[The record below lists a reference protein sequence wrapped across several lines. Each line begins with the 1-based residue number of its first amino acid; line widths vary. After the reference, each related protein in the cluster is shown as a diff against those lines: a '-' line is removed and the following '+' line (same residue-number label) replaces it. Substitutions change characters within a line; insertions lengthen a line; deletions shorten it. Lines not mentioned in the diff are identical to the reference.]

1 MNKEKKILG
10 HILSLFIILLS
21 ISGVCL
27 LMYKAQFRFNL
38 HQPIE
43 YVMMTTHK
51 PTGTITLSSDSPVL
65 TETFTCTVPE
75 LKMFTLEGTA
85 KNKNSDA
92 RLFITLTNADS
103 GEIYYQAEHTL
114 SVFRTTK
121 KKELTCNLSQ
131 PVSASENAHLQLK
144 LKLIN
149 GDKTV
154 LSFTSNEKQ
163 TLVQEFNNDTN
174 SHTNIIYSF
183 TYGDNNFMLYFYI
196 ALCVI
201 LLLFIIMTFY
211 LIIIRQ
217 MTVQK
222 FYIPVALFLGL
233 IFQCLVTVHGVPDEP
248 THFDAAYSL
257 SNKMLFV
264 KNTETPGNTIYKRR
278 CDAQL
283 SDMLSNGLETNSYY
297 QLLFHS
303 FEFASDADLI
313 EISYVSTS
321 GLVPAVV
328 YVPAAIGL
336 SIGRLLH
343 LSPMLTFQ
351 LARICSLVVFI
362 LLVYFAICIAP
373 FGKNLLGALGLLPIT
388 LQQAAS
394 ASYDSVINGF
404 IFLFT
409 ALCFYSLHNP
419 KRKKSYL
426 IALGFLALFIAIV
439 KGGVY
444 LPLLLLLLM
453 CFSHV
458 PHPHMHKKMRWIV
471 PLCICMGAVLLIA
484 VTLIKFMPMFS
495 AMFATDISADP
506 ENTIYPIS
514 YVFQHPLQTIYILWN
529 TVIQCSDTILRGLLG
544 GKLSWLDI
552 NINWSLLI
560 VFLIILLLLVNV
572 KGDAPVFTRKNRT
585 FIAFSCLGS
594 LLLIMFSM
602 MVGYTTMDCDH
613 IQGIQ
618 GRYFL
623 PLAPALFSLFST
635 AMVSVDH
642 NRSCKIWETM
652 MVIESL
658 VVVQAITMII

>member
-1 MNKEKKILG
+1 M
-10 HILSLFIILLS
+10 
-21 ISGVCL
+21 
-27 LMYKAQFRFNL
+27 
-38 HQPIE
+38 
-43 YVMMTTHK
+43 
-51 PTGTITLSSDSPVL
+51 
-65 TETFTCTVPE
+65 
-75 LKMFTLEGTA
+75 
-85 KNKNSDA
+85 
-92 RLFITLTNADS
+92 
-103 GEIYYQAEHTL
+103 
-114 SVFRTTK
+114 
-121 KKELTCNLSQ
+121 
-131 PVSASENAHLQLK
+131 
-144 LKLIN
+144 
-149 GDKTV
+149 
-154 LSFTSNEKQ
+154 
-163 TLVQEFNNDTN
+163 
-174 SHTNIIYSF
+174 
-183 TYGDNNFMLYFYI
+183 
-196 ALCVI
+196 
-201 LLLFIIMTFY
+201 
-211 LIIIRQ
+211 
-217 MTVQK
+217 
-222 FYIPVALFLGL
+222 
-233 IFQCLVTVHGVPDEP
+233 
-248 THFDAAYSL
+248 
-257 SNKMLFV
+257 
-264 KNTETPGNTIYKRR
+264 
-278 CDAQL
+278 
-283 SDMLSNGLETNSYY
+283 
-297 QLLFHS
+297 
-303 FEFASDADLI
+303 
-313 EISYVSTS
+313 
-321 GLVPAVV
+321 
-328 YVPAAIGL
+328 
-336 SIGRLLH
+336 
-343 LSPMLTFQ
+343 
-351 LARICSLVVFI
+351 VFI

-409 ALCFYSLHNP
+409 ALCFYRLHNP

-471 PLCICMGAVLLIA
+471 PLCICVGAVLLIA

-572 KGDAPVFTRKNRT
+572 KGDTPVFTRKSRT

-635 AMVSVDH
+635 SMVSVDH

>member
-1 MNKEKKILG
+1 
-10 HILSLFIILLS
+10 
-21 ISGVCL
+21 
-27 LMYKAQFRFNL
+27 
-38 HQPIE
+38 
-43 YVMMTTHK
+43 MMTTHK
-51 PTGTITLSSDSPVL
+51 PTGTIALSSDSPVL

-75 LKMFTLEGTA
+75 LKKFTLEGTVE
-85 KNKNSDA
+85 NKNSDA
-92 RLFITLTNADS
+92 RLSITLANADS
-103 GEIYYQAEHTL
+103 GEIYYQEEHTL
-114 SVFRTTK
+114 SVFRATK
-121 KKELTCNLSQ
+121 KKELSCELAQ
-131 PVSASENAHLQLK
+131 PITNSENAHLQLK
-144 LKLIN
+144 LELLN
-149 GDKTV
+149 ANNTV
-154 LSFTSNEKQ
+154 LFFTSNEKQ
-163 TLVQEFNNDTN
+163 ALVQEFNGDTN
-174 SHTNIIYSF
+174 GHANIIYSL
-183 TYGDNNFMLYFYI
+183 TYGDNNFMFYFYI

-211 LIIIRQ
+211 LIIVRQ

-222 FYIPVALFLGL
+222 FYIPAALFLGL

-264 KNTETPGNTIYKRR
+264 KNTETPGSTIYKRR

-303 FEFASDADLI
+303 FELASDTDMI
-313 EISYVSTS
+313 EVSYVSTS
-321 GLVPAVV
+321 NLVPVIV
-328 YVPAAIGL
+328 YIPAAIGL
-336 SIGRLLH
+336 SAGRLLH

-362 LLVYFAICIAP
+362 LLVYFSICIAP

-409 ALCFYSLHNP
+409 ALCFYSLHN
-419 KRKKSYL
+419 KERKKGCL
-426 IALGFLALFIAIV
+426 ILLGFLTLFIAIV

-453 CFSHV
+453 CFVHA
-458 PHPHMHKKMRWIV
+458 PHHHKKKRRWIV
-471 PLCICMGAVLLIA
+471 PLCICIGTALLIV
-484 VTLIKFMPMFS
+484 VTFIKFMPMFS
-495 AMFATDISADP
+495 AMFATDISTDP

-529 TVIQCSDTILRGLLG
+529 TIIQCSDTILRGLLG

-560 VFLIILLLLVNV
+560 MFLVILLLLVNV
-572 KGDAPVFTRKNRT
+572 KDDAPVFTRKNRT
-585 FIAFSCLGS
+585 FISLSCLGS

-602 MVGYTTMDCDH
+602 MVGYTTMKWDY

-635 AMVSVDH
+635 QMVSVDH
-642 NRSCKIWETM
+642 RHSCKVWETM
-652 MVIESL
+652 MVIEIL
-658 VVVQAITMII
+658 VVIQAAMMII